1 MDIGMIL
8 AVILLVVVIVLLI
21 YILQMKKQLPITVS
35 KAEKEAQD
43 RSRPIIKGLVAE
55 QIVPFLK
62 DFKYN
67 PADARFIG
75 APIDYVIFDGYSD
88 KSEEITVVLADIKT
102 GKRAGLTSPQRKIRD
117 AINEKRVKW
126 ETIHLKIEE

>member
-8 AVILLVVVIVLLI
+8 AVILLVVVIVLVI

-88 KSEEITVVLADIKT
+88 KLEEITVVIADIKT
-102 GKRAGLTSPQRKIRD
+102 GKRPDLTPSQRKIRN

>member
-8 AVILLVVVIVLLI
+8 AVTLLVVVIVLLI

-55 QIVPFLK
+55 QIVPFLE

-102 GKRAGLTSPQRKIRD
+102 GKRAELTPPQRKIRN